1 MLGFKGLENQSII
14 NGWCLS
20 RSSILSYYSHR
31 SAEKGVISYSLR
43 VIRGCILHDDA
54 NI

>member
-1 MLGFKGLENQSII
+1 MDGVYPGQS
-14 NGWCLS
+14 
-20 RSSILSYYSHR
+20 SYST
-31 SAEKGVISYSLR
+31 EKGVNSYFLR

>member
-1 MLGFKGLENQSII
+1 MDGVYLGQSSYLII
-14 NGWCLS
+14 PIVVQNG
-20 RSSILSYYSHR
+20 
-31 SAEKGVISYSLR
+31 GVNGYSLR